1 MRERERETREEK
13 NRICTFSFLNCVHSE
28 NIDKKERFLWN
39 EKGRVLVC
47 EYVRERERRGEA
59 GVVSRKEEVGR
70 GRTKKH
76 KIVFFFPLSSVLSS
90 SSSFCLHFSLPLSSS
105 KEPWTRTHAWR
116 CSPASWA
123 PERGKVSE
131 VERLPS
137 RRECISHSFFFVR
150 SGVPPGESEREGR
163 VANSHA
169 LVSRPCFL
177 FVPLVVS
184 SSPRVHGCSLTFSRC
199 RVV

>member
-1 MRERERETREEK
+1 MSTLKILTKKNDFYGMKREGCWFVST
-13 NRICTFSFLNCVHSE
+13 
-28 NIDKKERFLWN
+28 
-39 EKGRVLVC
+39 C
-47 EYVRERERRGEA
+47 ERERERRGEA

-137 RRECISHSFFFVR
+137 RRECISHSFFFCSVGR
-150 SGVPPGESEREGR
+150 PAWRERERGPCR
-163 VANSHA
+163 KFSCPCVAPLF
-169 LVSRPCFL
+169 LV
-177 FVPLVVS
+177 
-184 SSPRVHGCSLTFSRC
+184 CSARC
-199 RVV
+199 